1 MCHNPWMITGKVSY
15 EGRDFQFGNLR
26 RLIIQADGKL
36 WQYDHH
42 TSTELRF
49 ALCKFGYDGVG
60 NWLKQWRKRR
70 DISQA
75 DAAKMFGV
83 SQSLISKIEK
93 NKRTI
98 PDEMAQKIDED
109 NRKFGRKRP
118 Y

>member
-1 MCHNPWMITGKVSY
+1 
-15 EGRDFQFGNLR
+15 
-26 RLIIQADGKL
+26 
-36 WQYDHH
+36 
-42 TSTELRF
+42 
-49 ALCKFGYDGVG
+49 
-60 NWLKQWRKRR
+60 
-70 DISQA
+70 
-75 DAAKMFGV
+75 MFGV